1 MDIVFLPIFAKGLFR
16 AGRRP
21 LNRKLRTME
30 IILSD
35 LGIGLPIVKGQ
46 NMAVRNCWHFSTD
59 GTYAEVLFRD
69 RTDFVD
75 AMNRIYL
82 LARKYRIVVL
92 AFCLMDN
99 HIHLILYGVFEECNR
114 FVHELVR
121 QISSSIARRH
131 GLRHELLTLPVHYQ
145 TIDDDFYLKKAVCY
159 VHKNPTAANLA
170 FLPHDYPWSSGS
182 LFFRSRG
189 EWTFP
194 DRRPE
199 TIGSLNG
206 EQRRERFR
214 TREPLPD
221 DLLICGDLILP
232 VNYVPVRIVESLYRS
247 AKAYLYFMNSTREE
261 DVEARGGAI
270 SRLSL
275 PDAEM
280 RQHKRVLLKELFGVE
295 SSNTLN
301 TQQRIRLGK
310 ELRRR
315 FNSSPKQIARLCGL
329 SQDDLGPYLK

>member
-1 MDIVFLPIFAKGLFR
+1 
-16 AGRRP
+16 
-21 LNRKLRTME
+21 ME

-35 LGIGLPIVKGQ
+35 LGIGLPIIKGQ
-46 NMAVRNCWHFSTD
+46 DKAVHNCWHFSTD
-59 GTYAEVLFRD
+59 GAYAEVLFRN

-82 LARKYRIVVL
+82 LARKHPIVIL

-99 HIHLILYGVFEECNR
+99 HIHLILYGPFEACNR

-121 QISSSIARRH
+121 QFSSAIARRH
-131 GLRHELLTLPVHYQ
+131 GLRHELQSLPVHYQ
-145 TIDDDFYLKKAVCY
+145 TIDNDFYLKKAICY
-159 VHKNPTAANLA
+159 VHKNPTVANLP

-182 LFFRSRG
+182 LFFRFRG
-189 EWTFP
+189 DWTFP
-194 DRRPE
+194 DQPPE
-199 TIGSLNG
+199 TPASLSG

-214 TREPLPD
+214 TRESLPD
-221 DLLICGDLILP
+221 DLLVCGDLILP
-232 VNYVPVRIVESLYRS
+232 CNFIPVRIVESLYHS
-247 AKAYLYFMNSTREE
+247 ARAYQFFMNSTREE

-280 RQHKRVLLKELFGVE
+280 RQHKRELLKELFGTE
-295 SSNTLN
+295 ASRILS

-329 SQDDLGPYLK
+329 SQDELTPYLK